1 MPRTTAALN
10 SFVSGEFSA
19 KLDGRTDFEKYAS
32 GCKTLENM
40 LVHPQGAA
48 ARRVGTQFISE
59 VKTSSAKTRLIP
71 FEFSTTQTYVLE
83 FGNTYIRMFK
93 DKGQITEGDVT
104 VTAITKANPGVV
116 TATSHGYADGD
127 IVILSSVVGMTEVNG
142 KTFKVSN
149 KDTNTFELENVDG
162 VDVDTSG
169 FTTYSSGGD
178 ANKIYEIVSPYLT
191 AELFELKF
199 AQSADVMYIVHP
211 NHETMK
217 LSRTGHTAWT
227 LTEVAFTDG
236 PYLSTN
242 TTATTLTPASVG
254 VATGVNITASAITGI
269 NGGVGWLA
277 TDVGR
282 ILKFNS
288 GKAIITARTNTTV
301 VVATI
306 TTAFTNTNATAAFN
320 LGAFSDTTGHP
331 SCVSFFEQRLVFAGT
346 TDEPQT
352 LYFSKS
358 GDYEN
363 MTTGTNADDAMVYTI
378 ASNQVNKI
386 RYLKAVRTLLIGTTG
401 GEFSVSADGTDAAV
415 TPTNVTIK
423 RQSSFG
429 AANVD
434 AQPAGNAVLFLQR
447 AKRKIR
453 ELAYNYDS
461 DGYVAPD
468 LTILNETVTNS
479 GITEM
484 AYQQAPDSIL
494 WCVRDDGVLAG
505 LTYQR
510 TDNVVA
516 WHRHIIGGKSD
527 TGKNII
533 QQKINFTAN
542 GTIVNGTANSITLAS
557 HGLVTNDPI
566 YYYAAANPITGISSG
581 SLYYVITTDA
591 NTIKL
596 SLTAALSAAGTAISL
611 TAPST
616 ASTQSIYQGV
626 NISSNVIY
634 SSAHGLKTGD
644 IIFYDNVGTTIGG
657 LSENTSYYVSRVDDN
672 QFKLYSDSNLVNVV
686 SLTSA
691 HTSEQVDNILQNAK
705 VESVATISGDLNEDE
720 LWIVSQRWV
729 NGAVRRFVECF
740 SDFDFDETAPED
752 FKFLDSHLSYSGVA
766 VSSLSGLDHLEGE
779 TVSILADGATHAT
792 KVVSS
797 GAISLDRAATKV
809 VVGLPYSSVLQTM
822 RIEGGAGQYEG
833 TAQGKIKRI
842 SKVVLRLFETVGAKV
857 GPSLDNLETVPF
869 RTTSGAMDLPVSTF
883 LAGDKEVEFA
893 DDYNTDGFIFVK
905 QEQPLPLTILA
916 LYPTIVTNDG

>member
-1 MPRTTAALN
+1 MPRTTASLN

-32 GCKTLENM
+32 GCKTLQNM

-48 ARRVGTQFISE
+48 ARRVGTQFIAE

-71 FEFSTTQTYVLE
+71 FEFSTTQTYILE
-83 FGNTYIRMFK
+83 FGNTYIRMYK

-104 VTAITKANPGVV
+104 ITAITKANPAVV
-116 TATSHGYADGD
+116 TANGHGYVDGQN
-127 IVILSSVVGMTEVNG
+127 IIITSVVGMTEVNG
-142 KTFKVSN
+142 KTFKVAE
-149 KDTNTFELENVDG
+149 KTTNTFELQNVDG
-162 VDVDTSG
+162 TDINSSA

-178 ANKIYEIVSPYLT
+178 ANRIYEIVSPYLT

-199 AQSADVMYIVHP
+199 AQSADVMYITHP
-211 NHETMK
+211 NHEVMK
-217 LSRTGHTAWT
+217 LSRTGHTSWT
-227 LTEVAFTDG
+227 LTEVVFTAG
-236 PYLSTN
+236 PFLPTN
-242 TTATTLTPASVG
+242 TTATTITPQQAAA
-254 VATGVNITASAITGI
+254 ATGKTLTLSAITGV

-282 ILKFNS
+282 IVKFNS
-288 GKAIITARTNTTV
+288 GEAIITARTNATV
-301 VVATI
+301 AVATI
-306 TTAFTNTNATAAFN
+306 TTAFTNDNAIAAFN

-346 TDEPQT
+346 KDEPQT

-386 RYLKAVRTLLIGTTG
+386 RYLKSVRTLLIGTTG

-479 GITEM
+479 GIIEM

-527 TGKNII
+527 TTKNII
-533 QQKINFTAN
+533 QQQISFTAN
-542 GTIVNGTANSITLAS
+542 TTTVNGTNNTITLAS
-557 HGLVTNDPI
+557 HGLATNDPI

-581 SLYYVITTDA
+581 SLYFVIRTDG

-596 SLTAALSAAGTAISL
+596 ATTAANSAAGTAIGL
-611 TAPST
+611 TGPST
-616 ASTQSIYQGV
+616 ASTQFIYQGV

-634 SSAHGLKTGD
+634 SAAHGFRTGN
-644 IIFYDNVGTTIGG
+644 IIFYDNVGTSIGG
-657 LSENTSYYVSRVDDN
+657 LSENIAYYVSRVDDN
-672 QFKLYSDSNLVNVV
+672 QFKLFTDSKLVTVV

-691 HTSEQVDNILQNAK
+691 HTSEQTDNILQDAK

-720 LWIVSQRWV
+720 LWIISQRWV

-740 SDFDFDETAPED
+740 SDFDFDETAPQD

-792 KVVSS
+792 KVVTS
-797 GAISLDRAATKV
+797 GAIALTRSATKV
-809 VVGLPYSSVLQTM
+809 VVGLPYASVLQTM
-822 RIEGGAGQYEG
+822 RIEAGAGQFEG
-833 TAQGKIKRI
+833 TAQAKIKRI
-842 SKVVLRLFETVGAKV
+842 SKVTLRLFETVGAKV

-905 QEQPLPLTILA
+905 QEQALPLTVLA